1 MQQIYG
7 KKVNEFTR
15 GDLKPSHTPWN
26 TVRHRGN
33 LVSDDKL
40 RFQKS
45 AEAIVSLWERQKGR
59 TINGCQMAS
68 LPESAEGRNK
78 TK

>member
-26 TVRHRGN
+26 TVRHTGN
-33 LVSDDKL
+33 LISDDKL

-45 AEAIVSLWERQKGR
+45 AEAIVNCGEQ
-59 TINGCQMAS
+59 
-68 LPESAEGRNK
+68 
-78 TK
+78 

>member
-15 GDLKPSHTPWN
+15 GDLKLSHRPWN
-26 TVRHRGN
+26 TVRHTGN

-59 TINGCQMAS
+59 TINGCQMES
-68 LPESAEGRNK
+68 LPESAEGRK
-78 TK
+78 